1 MSKENEML
9 KIIHPSNVKIYQQIK
24 DIEKREFEKLNFIL
38 YSRKITSPVY
48 WDKHFE
54 SVNDK
59 YYFKSQYYKDCEA
72 DLKVGQC
79 LHYCTI
85 DAHIYVIVTNENA
98 AEHFSYKNLDIG
110 LMKIKNMIHN
120 NQWHPTFIIQS
131 INNRLFENLINRKIV
146 TLICS
151 AFLELTPCVI
161 FEVAE

>member
-1 MSKENEML
+1 MSKEKEML
-9 KIIHPSNVKIYQQIK
+9 KINHPTNIKIYQKIK

-38 YSRKITSPVY
+38 YSRKTTSPVY
-48 WDKHFE
+48 WDEHFQ

-59 YYFKSQYYKDCEA
+59 YCFKSQYYKDYESG
-72 DLKVGQC
+72 LKVGQC

-85 DAHIYVIVTNENA
+85 EAHIYVIITNKNTD
-98 AEHFSYKNLDIG
+98 EHFSYKNLDVG
-110 LMKIKNMIHN
+110 LMTIKNMIYN

-131 INNRLFENLINRKIV
+131 INNRVFENLINRKIV

-161 FEVAE
+161 FEVGK